1 MGADV
6 ATVDD
11 EVEVPETMTVTV
23 LVDVASGV
31 WILKAAPGR
40 KKNEALSQKFVVG
53 WPGSPQT
60 QFSFEDVPELQGRM
74 YATPSTYTVMSQLAS
89 TSGIELRVQVIEPHT
104 VKT

>member
-1 MGADV
+1 LGADV

-53 WPGSPQT
+53 WPGSPQ
-60 QFSFEDVPELQGRM
+60 DPILV
-74 YATPSTYTVMSQLAS
+74 
-89 TSGIELRVQVIEPHT
+89 
-104 VKT
+104 